1 MTLMNWPQLSLPI
14 LIKEEE
20 RVQFK
25 RLSFV
30 ATQNVIKAIEGT
42 FKLALTIHLF
52 SGNDWKRS

>member
-30 ATQNVIKAIEGT
+30 ATQ
-42 FKLALTIHLF
+42 
-52 SGNDWKRS
+52 KRN